1 MCYGPPMNQEPLSQI
16 VLAPDPTPADDEHAL
31 MPLKRRLPNDRNP
44 MLMYLGRLTGETSAK
59 TMARVLRRVGAVI
72 ASWMGAADV
81 PYDELPWHMLR
92 YQHVARLRSVWAQA
106 GLKPRTINQYLSAV
120 KGVLD
125 EAENLGL
132 IPPDDA
138 RRVEK
143 VKGLKV
149 RDEIL
154 AGRSIDDDEVR
165 RLVSQCD
172 TSVMGLRNYALLAL
186 LFGGG
191 LRRRE
196 VSKVRIADFDAAHGE
211 VRVRGK
217 GAKER
222 LVPLSPDAVTMVK
235 AWLVTRGR
243 GDGPGA
249 PLLVAFTLEGEVK
262 RANGVVTPLT
272 SSGVYRV
279 LCAIAEK
286 AGVKDISPHDA
297 RRTRITEMLLA
308 GENIVT
314 VQKIAGHESVETTG
328 RYVRTGLEAAR
339 ESAARVPMLK
349 PKPAAE

>member
-1 MCYGPPMNQEPLSQI
+1 MEEKSLSEI
-16 VLAPDPTPADDEHAL
+16 VPADAVELA
-31 MPLKRRLPNDRNP
+31 PLKRRLPNDRNP
-44 MLMYLGRLTGETSAK
+44 LLLYLGRLTGETSAK
-59 TMARVLRRVGAVI
+59 TMARVLRRAGKII
-72 ASWMGAADV
+72 ATWMVGAADV
-81 PYDELPWHMLR
+81 PYDQLPWHMLR

-120 KGVLD
+120 KGVMD

-132 IPPDDA
+132 ISPDDA

-172 TSVMGLRNYALLAL
+172 TSTMGLRNYALLAL

-222 LVPLSPDAVTMVK
+222 LVPLSSDAIAMVK

-243 GDGPGA
+243 GDDPRA

-262 RANGVVTPLT
+262 RENGVVTPLT

-279 LCAIAEK
+279 LCAIAAK
-286 AGVKDISPHDA
+286 AGVEDISPHDA

-314 VQKIAGHESVETTG
+314 VQRIAGHESVETTG
-328 RYVRTGLEAAR
+328 RYVRTGQEAAR
-339 ESAARVPMLK
+339 EAASRVPMLK
-349 PKPAAE
+349 TKSAG

>member
-1 MCYGPPMNQEPLSQI
+1 MNEESLSEI
-16 VLAPDPTPADDEHAL
+16 VVLDADPTPADDHAL
-31 MPLKRRLPNDRNP
+31 VPLKRRLPNDRNP
-44 MLMYLGRLTGETSAK
+44 MLLYLGRLTGETSAK
-59 TMARVLRRVGAVI
+59 TMARVLKRVGAVI
-72 ASWMGAADV
+72 ASWMGADDV
-81 PYDELPWHMLR
+81 PYDQLPWHMLR
-92 YQHVARLRSVWAQA
+92 YQHVARLRSQWAQA

-120 KGVLD
+120 KGVID

-143 VKGLKV
+143 VKGLKI
-149 RDEIL
+149 RDELL
-154 AGRSIDDDEVR
+154 AGRSIEDDEVR
-165 RLVSQCD
+165 ALVSACD
-172 TSVMGLRNYALLAL
+172 TSVMGLRNHALLAL

-196 VSKVRIADFDAAHGE
+196 VSKVRIGDFDAAHGE

-235 AWLVTRGR
+235 AWLVRRGTS
-243 GDGPGA
+243 DGNGA

-262 RANGVVTPLT
+262 RANGAVTHLT

-286 AGVKDISPHDA
+286 ANVRDISPHDA

-314 VQKIAGHESVETTG
+314 VQRIAGHESVETTG
-328 RYVRTGLEAAR
+328 RYVRTGQEAAR

-349 PKPAAE
+349 RKPAAE